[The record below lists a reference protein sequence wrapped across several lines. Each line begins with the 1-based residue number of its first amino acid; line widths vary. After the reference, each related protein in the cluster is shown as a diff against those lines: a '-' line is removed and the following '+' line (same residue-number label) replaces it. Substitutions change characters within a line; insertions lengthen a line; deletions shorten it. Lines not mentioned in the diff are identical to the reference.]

1 MAPDLSITDQPIQAR
16 AGLATAEKAVWVQ
29 EKKDGENL
37 TIGEAFQSRRVVS
50 FETADVAL

>member
-37 TIGEAFQSRRVVS
+37 TIREAFQSRRVVS
-50 FETADVAL
+50 FETADVVL

>member
-16 AGLATAEKAVWVQ
+16 AGLATAEKAVWVK

-37 TIGEAFQSRRVVS
+37 TIREAFQSWRVVS

>member
-37 TIGEAFQSRRVVS
+37 AIREAFQSRRVVS